1 MSVEVRPFRR
11 DDRDQLAA
19 LVNAHIAAVV
29 PGGSVSVARLLS
41 QLEREPGEF
50 IVDPWVRDR
59 VTLVAVQ
66 RGRVVAGAH
75 LLRYG
80 GGEDVGASYRET
92 AEIRW
97 FLFWP
102 EAPYWPD
109 SVEAADTLLAACLAQ
124 LDRWGAPRGHADGTL
139 PHPGVYG
146 FSEQWPHVR
155 AAYARAGFA
164 QEDVG
169 RVETVYVARV
179 DELPR
184 PAAPPF
190 AELVAV
196 RTLGIY
202 GTRLSATLN
211 DEVVGDVEVEILD
224 EGERQARADRL
235 ADVGN
240 LRVAEPHRRRGI
252 GRWLVAQAADWLQ
265 LARVDR
271 VLAYARPEDDSHLG
285 PFLGA
290 CGFRLLTRT
299 ERSWTRT
306 PPGASGT

>member
-1 MSVEVRPFRR
+1 MSVEVRPCRR
-11 DDRDQLAA
+11 EDRDQLAA

-50 IVDPWVRDR
+50 IVDPWVRER
-59 VTLVAVQ
+59 ATLVAVQ
-66 RGRVVAGAH
+66 RGRVVAGAQ
-75 LLRYG
+75 LLRYA

-109 SVEAADTLLAACLAQ
+109 SVEAADALLVACVAQ
-124 LDRWGAPRGHADGTL
+124 LDRWGVPRGHADGTL

-146 FSEQWPHVR
+146 VPEQWPHVR

-164 QEDVG
+164 QEDGG
-169 RVETVYVARV
+169 RVETVFVARV
-179 DELPR
+179 DELP
-184 PAAPPF
+184 PSAAPPF
-190 AELVAV
+190 PELVAV
-196 RTLGIY
+196 RTLGIN

-211 DEVVGDVEVEILD
+211 GEVVGYVEVEILD
-224 EGERQARADRL
+224 ERPGPGRPVGRCRKPPRRRAPPPSRDREVARGAGGRLAAARPRRPRPRVRQARGRRAPRP
-235 ADVGN
+235 VPRG
-240 LRVAEPHRRRGI
+240 LRVP
-252 GRWLVAQAADWLQ
+252 
-265 LARVDR
+265 
-271 VLAYARPEDDSHLG
+271 S
-285 PFLGA
+285 
-290 CGFRLLTRT
+290 LTRT